1 MSAKAYAQ
9 SQLRSSEEKDMTTST
24 RAKGRYPAVKSNSV
38 YAPSIRAHDLSRERI
53 AEDLATFR
61 TSGGKIEVLGN
72 TQFHTKASGASAG
85 DNGRMPYPAVKEEA
99 GTSKSQKPKW

>member
-1 MSAKAYAQ
+1 
-9 SQLRSSEEKDMTTST
+9 MTTST

-38 YAPSIRAHDLSRERI
+38 YAPNVRAHDLSRERI

-72 TQFHTKASGASAG
+72 TPFHTKASVASAAG
-85 DNGRMPYPAVKEEA
+85 NGRMPYSAVKEEA
-99 GTSKSQKPKW
+99 TSSRSPKPKW